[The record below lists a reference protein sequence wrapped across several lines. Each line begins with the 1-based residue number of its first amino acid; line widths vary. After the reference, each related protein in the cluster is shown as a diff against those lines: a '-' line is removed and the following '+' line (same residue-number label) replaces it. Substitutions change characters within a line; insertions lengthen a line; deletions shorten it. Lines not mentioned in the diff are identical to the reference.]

1 MKLTIIVHG
10 GVGSPLDHADGTEKA
25 AEVGFE
31 LLKKGGNALDAVEIA
46 TVILEDDPRFNAGTG
61 SYMRL
66 DGSIEMDASIMDSDQ
81 NCGAVAAISRVKNPI
96 KIARKIME
104 TPHVLLAGEGAV
116 GFARKLGFKEHD
128 PTTEKAIKKLKEVKE
143 WLKNKEMPVW
153 YEKWRD
159 FEFCDTVGAV
169 AMDGEG
175 NFAAANSTGGT
186 AMMMKGR
193 IGDSAIIGAGLYVG
207 KKCAVTTTGIGEEII
222 RKVLSKAVYDKI
234 VEGLTPREASEWGLN
249 LIQKTIPM
257 GIIGITPD
265 GYGIASSKEMAYSIR
280 SE

>member
-1 MKLTIIVHG
+1 MRLAIIVDG
-10 GVGSPLDHADGTEKA
+10 GVGSPLDYGDGTEKA
-25 AEVGFE
+25 ADVAFE
-31 LLKKGGNALDAVEIA
+31 LLREGRNALDAVEAA
-46 TVILEDDPRFNAGTG
+46 TVILEDDHRFNAGTG

-66 DGSIEMDASIMDSDQ
+66 DGSIEMDASIMDSEQ

-96 KIARKIME
+96 KIARKVMG
-104 TPHVLLAGEGAV
+104 TPHVILAGEGAV
-116 GFARKLGFKEHD
+116 SYARKLGFEEHD

-143 WLKNKEMPVW
+143 WLKNKEMPIW
-153 YEKWRD
+153 YEKWGD
-159 FEFCDTVGAV
+159 FELCDTVGAV

-193 IGDSAIIGAGLYVG
+193 VGDSAIIGAGLYVG
-207 KKCAVTTTGIGEEII
+207 EKCAVTTTGIGEEII
-222 RKVLSKAVYDKI
+222 RKVLSKVVYDKI
-234 VEGLTPREASEWGLN
+234 VGGLIPQEACEWGLN
-249 LIQKTIPM
+249 LIQKTVPM
-257 GIIGITPD
+257 GIIAITPD